1 MDSSYLMLIYYK
13 YKKEV
18 LNNRVRSKYHENTP
32 SLSKIFSSSN
42 DLLSNIGININNDD
56 KSPGLSSGF
65 SSATTIA
72 W

>member
-1 MDSSYLMLIYYK
+1 MDSSYLMLIYFK

-18 LNNRVRSKYHENTP
+18 LNNRVRIKYHENTP
-32 SLSKIFSSSN
+32 SLSKIFSSN
-42 DLLSNIGININNDD
+42 DLLSNIGININNND

-65 SSATTIA
+65 SSASTIA